1 VAKKQPTVLSIIL
14 LLLQHQL
21 IQITTTTSTTA
32 TTTTMPNQRFPSV
45 EILSLQS
52 HEVRFI
58 LSKTDTSMANTLRR
72 IMIAEVP
79 TLAID
84 LVEFHVNS
92 SVLNDEYI
100 AHRLGLIPLAYY
112 KAASTT
118 NTTATSTSTTTSIQE
133 NQQMYGSQIASD
145 PHEAFVSHRDCV
157 CYERCP
163 RCSVEFTLDVNFDD
177 FVQQQHRSGGGGR
190 KNDGNNNNDEEWLA
204 PLTVTSRDLFS
215 NNPNVQPAHFINVEE
230 ADESQDAG
238 IAIVKLGPGQHL
250 KLKAIARLGIS
261 KEHSKWCPVAVCTY
275 KFWPVITINEEACS
289 TLTMEQKQALVE
301 VCSDRILLLDDVT
314 GGIKAADDAWDKA
327 TFTEDLDQFQ
337 QTLKKRLEDE
347 DYVKV
352 TPSEDKFIF
361 SVESTGAMD
370 AQEIILSALR
380 VLKDKLMYLQQEVEN
395 LKDM

>member
-1 VAKKQPTVLSIIL
+1 
-14 LLLQHQL
+14 
-21 IQITTTTSTTA
+21 
-32 TTTTMPNQRFPSV
+32 MPNQRFPSI

-52 HEVRFI
+52 HEIRFV

-84 LVEFHVNS
+84 LVEFHINS

-112 KAASTT
+112 KAASTSS
-118 NTTATSTSTTTSIQE
+118 STMQDHN
-133 NQQMYGSQIASD
+133 NQQQHFNSQVASD
-145 PHEAFVSHRDCV
+145 PHETFVSHRDCV

-163 RCSVEFTLDVNFDD
+163 RCSVELTLDVNFDD
-177 FVQQQHRSGGGGR
+177 FVQKIHQGKSTE
-190 KNDGNNNNDEEWLA
+190 NNNNNHNEEWLA
-204 PLTVTSRDLFS
+204 PVTVTSRDLFS

-261 KEHSKWCPVAVCTY
+261 KEHAKWCPVAVCTY
-275 KFWPVITINEEACS
+275 KFWPVIDINEEACS
-289 TLTMEQKQALVE
+289 TLTMEQKQALVD
-301 VCSDRILLLDDVT
+301 VCSDRILVLDDVT
-314 GGIKAADDAWDKA
+314 GGIKPAEDAWDKA
-327 TFTEDLDQFQ
+327 TFTEDLEQYQ
-337 QTLKKRLEDE
+337 QTLKKRFEEE

-361 SVESTGAMD
+361 SVESTGAME
-370 AQEIILSALR
+370 AQEIVLSALR
-380 VLKDKLMYLQQEVEN
+380 VLKDKLLYLQQEVEN

>member
-1 VAKKQPTVLSIIL
+1 
-14 LLLQHQL
+14 
-21 IQITTTTSTTA
+21 
-32 TTTTMPNQRFPSV
+32 MPNQRFPSID
-45 EILSLQS
+45 ILSLQS
-52 HEVRFI
+52 HEVRFV

-112 KAASTT
+112 KAASTS
-118 NTTATSTSTTTSIQE
+118 TTTTSTTTTTTTATTTTTQE
-133 NQQMYGSQIASD
+133 NQQLYSAQIASD

-177 FVQQQHRSGGGGR
+177 FVQQQHQVRSV
-190 KNDGNNNNDEEWLA
+190 DNNNNNNHNNNEEWLA

-275 KFWPVITINEEACS
+275 KFWPVIDINEEACS
-289 TLTMEQKQALVE
+289 TLTMEQKQALVD

-314 GGIKAADDAWDKA
+314 GGFKAADDAWDKA
-327 TFTEDLDQFQ
+327 TFTEDLDQYQ

-347 DYVKV
+347 DFVKV

-370 AQEIILSALR
+370 AQEIVMSALR

-395 LKDM
+395 LKEM